1 MAHGAHPAGLAAA
14 TVAAAAGPAGPGSA
28 TARSAGVAGGDV
40 PAEFGSD
47 WHDPVTA
54 GPAVARPGTRA
65 CEVTLAEARFRDF
78 TPYRGDYAPPTAC
91 GPAPWAKVVLRLDG
105 KVKGRQYDRL
115 GNLTLGGVE
124 VLRTSTPQPS
134 PDGITWAVEKD
145 VTRYR
150 DTLSRPQPVE
160 MLIGNVVDDTYTGVI
175 EVKVTLTFYAAE
187 RGPGRPAGPPPPPP
201 APPRP
206 PPPPPP
212 PRHPPPPPPPAR
224 APPPPRG

>member
-1 MAHGAHPAGLAAA
+1 MRRHITGLLGAVALAAGTLAVAAPASAAAPATTAAAVAAPAGPGRATERGDRPAGLPGTTA
-14 TVAAAAGPAGPGSA
+14 TAVAGPAGPGSA
-28 TARSAGVAGGDV
+28 TAGAGLPAAAVAAGPGRASAPGGAGAAGGDV

-124 VLRTSTPQPS
+124 ILRTSTPS
-134 PDGITWAVEKD
+134 
-145 VTRYR
+145 
-150 DTLSRPQPVE
+150 
-160 MLIGNVVDDTYTGVI
+160 
-175 EVKVTLTFYAAE
+175 
-187 RGPGRPAGPPPPPP
+187 
-201 APPRP
+201 PRP
-206 PPPPPP
+206 TASPGPS
-212 PRHPPPPPPPAR
+212 RRTSPAT
-224 APPPPRG
+224 ATP